1 MTFLPFLIY
10 LEKMIDEIRLEPKP
24 DGRLNPEQI
33 YTLCLYKRE
42 KNRLQHEKNSSND
55 NHSTSRA

>member
-1 MTFLPFLIY
+1 MTFIALLYY
-10 LEKMIDEIRLEPKP
+10 LEKMIDEIRKEPKP

-42 KNRLQHEKNSSND
+42 KNRTENEKNSSTTN
-55 NHSTSRA
+55 SSPSIS

>member
-1 MTFLPFLIY
+1 MTFLPFLYY
-10 LEKMIDEIRLEPKP
+10 LERMIDEIRKEPKP

-42 KNRLQHEKNSSND
+42 RNRIQK
-55 NHSTSRA
+55 